1 MKFCKVCFMLIYHS
15 LFGYCAIA
23 QASEHYK
30 PGDALR
36 FTNFEIENKN
46 GRLNFTWEVTNQLKC
61 RYFEV
66 ERSDSADYFKVIAM
80 AFPFENNQD
89 STYKY
94 FEYTNRYPKTSTKS
108 FYRIKARMENDR
120 VIYSAVVTPVIR

>member
-1 MKFCKVCFMLIYHS
+1 MKLCIVCFMLIYHS
-15 LFGYCAIA
+15 IFGYCAIA
-23 QASEHYK
+23 QASEQYK
-30 PGDALR
+30 SGDELR

-46 GRLNFTWEVTNQLKC
+46 GRLNFVWEVTNQSKC

-66 ERSDSADYFKVIAM
+66 ERSVNNDDFKVVAM

-94 FEYTNRYPKTSTKS
+94 FEYTNRYPKTSSRS
-108 FYRIKARMENDR
+108 FYRIKARLENDS
-120 VIYSAVVTPVIR
+120 VVYSAVVTPVIR